1 MPARPKPVTSDETRL
16 RRRLAREL
24 ARDDDDEINLARV
37 ALIIAAEE
45 YPNLDINRCLHKLD
59 EMALEIADRVAEE
72 SDPHAIIGILNWY
85 LFEVQGFEGNES
97 DYFDPHNNYLND
109 VLERHTGIPLTLSIV
124 YMEIAARV
132 GFDIAGVGFPGHF
145 LVKHE
150 TEDGDILVDP
160 FHKGELLDE
169 DDCRKRLEA
178 MFGGNVEYTPRM
190 LETTSRRSMIA
201 RLLLNLKEIYLKAN
215 DYPRALA
222 QVERLLLVTPDDA
235 EEVRDRGMISYRLE
249 CYSAAVA
256 DLSRYLEMQ
265 PQAGDAKEIR
275 ETLRV
280 LWQLESRLN

>member
-1 MPARPKPVTSDETRL
+1 MSARAKVAVSDETRL

-45 YPNLDINRCLHKLD
+45 YPNLDITGTIRQLD
-59 EMALEIADRVAEE
+59 DMALEIADRVAEE

-97 DYFDPHNNYLND
+97 DYFDPRNNYLNE
-109 VLERHTGIPLTLSIV
+109 VLARHTGIPLTLSIA
-124 YMEIAARV
+124 YMEVAARV
-132 GFDIAGVGFPGHF
+132 GFQVEGVGFPGHF

-150 TEDGDILVDP
+150 TEDGDILIDP
-160 FHKGELLDE
+160 FNKGELLDE
-169 DDCRKRLEA
+169 DDCRKRLES

-190 LETTSRRSMIA
+190 LESATRRSMVA

-215 DYPRALA
+215 DFPRALA
-222 QVERLLLVTPDDA
+222 QVARLLLVTPDDA